1 MAKETYRR
9 CSNCGEISLNEDY
22 CPNCGTI
29 VNITLKRELERKEK
43 VVKRQKAQADP
54 KKKSAVTLF
63 LENVKDHEN
72 LIIRYVARFFYSI
85 WLVVIAIGSF
95 LALLFGYIAA

>member
-1 MAKETYRR
+1 MASETYRR
-9 CSNCGEISLNEDY
+9 CSNCGEVSLNEDY

-29 VNITLKRELERKEK
+29 VNINLKRELERKEK
-43 VVKRQKAQADP
+43 IAQRLKTQADKTKQNP
-54 KKKSAVTLF
+54 VTRF

-72 LIIRYVARFFYSI
+72 SIIRYVARFLYSI

>member
-1 MAKETYRR
+1 MGNETYRR
-9 CSNCGEISLNEDY
+9 CNNCGEVSLNEDY
-22 CPNCGTI
+22 CPNCGNI
-29 VNITLKRELERKEK
+29 VNITLKRELERKAK
-43 VVKRQKAQADP
+43 VLERQKSQANP
-54 KKKSAVTLF
+54 EKKSAVTRF
-63 LENVKDHEN
+63 LEDVKDHEN